1 MVALGPALVVAV
13 VGVLDVVVVV
23 VVVKVV
29 VVDAEPEVGSGA
41 GPYSAMGC

>member
-1 MVALGPALVVAV
+1 MVALGPVLVVV
-13 VGVLDVVVVV
+13 VADLLDVVVA
-23 VVVKVV
+23 VVKVV